1 MPNSPSRF
9 TADGVHVFPVR
20 VYYEDTDAGGIVYH
34 SNYLKFAERGRTEV
48 LRDLGVEHRTLMAAE
63 GLAFAV
69 RRCEVD
75 YLAPARLDDDLEV
88 RTVMRAL
95 GNASLELEQT
105 IWRREDQRELA
116 RLMVRLAIINRE
128 GRPTRLPPSVLEVLR
143 PLAVKGASAPSA
155 RLPDDRMT
163 TASKKRA

>member
-1 MPNSPSRF
+1 MSSNPSHF
-9 TADGVHVFPVR
+9 TPDGTHIFPIR

-48 LRDLGVEHRTLMAAE
+48 LRDLGVEHRSLMNSE

-75 YLAPARLDDDLEV
+75 YLAPARLDDELEV
-88 RTVMRAL
+88 RTTLQGL
-95 GNASLELEQT
+95 GNASLDLRQT

-128 GRPTRLPPSVLEVLR
+128 GRPTRMPPQIMDVLR
-143 PLAVKGASAPSA
+143 PLAGKTGPAAST
-155 RLPDDRMT
+155 RLPDNSMT
-163 TASKKRA
+163 TANKKRA